1 MDTLT
6 IETLFEKN
14 RTYYLRGLAMVLI
27 IIHHLSQ
34 MIMSFYVLLVPGFI
48 AYPLQI
54 AGYLFSAL
62 FFMISGYGLF
72 LSIEKNKPLSRKYIV
87 MHLSKLLF
95 PLLFALIVAVVFS
108 FRNNDTLNTYWF
120 FKVIFALY
128 LASFILSR
136 IVPKVSVLVLTIWL
150 LVIIYIILGE
160 LYLDKMWYNS
170 ILAFP
175 TGMTFGL
182 FRDKKLMMPARIIS
196 IVCLLVSIVFAMSCS
211 NGIAQGISSAIFSIS
226 VIFGFAAFRH
236 NTKLLPWI
244 GSESLSF
251 YVIHVTVL
259 KPWTHIIYS
268 PILYSLIVICST
280 VLLVLIF
287 VFIRNQIRQRFNCLY
302 I

>member
-1 MDTLT
+1 
-6 IETLFEKN
+6 
-14 RTYYLRGLAMVLI
+14 
-27 IIHHLSQ
+27 
-34 MIMSFYVLLVPGFI
+34 MSFYCLLVPGFI

-54 AGYLFSAL
+54 AGYLSSAL

-182 FRDKKLMMPARIIS
+182 FRDKTLMMPARIMS

-244 GSESLSF
+244 GIESLSF

-287 VFIRNQIRQRFNCLY
+287 VFIPL
-302 I
+302 